1 MKWMRSLVQGLLA
14 LMMLVGGMA
23 HAAPQG
29 DYILGPGD
37 VIRITVYQNQDLS
50 LETRI
55 SEGGAFSYPLLG
67 TVKLGG
73 LSIAA
78 AEKKI
83 ADGLRDGNFL
93 KQPQVSILVV
103 QVRGNQVSVLGMVSK
118 PGRYPLEQAN
128 TKLSEMLAYAGGLV
142 VGASS
147 DFVVVMGSRN
157 GKAFRKEIDFPTIF
171 MADTKVDDVILENGD
186 IIFVDRSPVIY
197 FYGEVQRPGAMRLE
211 RDMTMMQALA
221 SAGGITARGT
231 EKGIRVNRRDANGV
245 VQVLTVGMQDK
256 LQKDDVIYIRE
267 SLF

>member
-1 MKWMRSLVQGLLA
+1 MKWMRSLLQGLLA
-14 LMMLVGGMA
+14 LVMLASGLA

-29 DYILGPGD
+29 DYVLGAGD
-37 VIRITVYQNQDLS
+37 VIRVSVYQNTDLTM
-50 LETRI
+50 EVRI

-67 TVKLGG
+67 TVKVGG
-73 LSIAA
+73 LTVSA

-93 KQPQVSILVV
+93 KQPQVSILVI
-103 QVRGNQVSVLGMVSK
+103 QVKGNQVSVLGMVSK
-118 PGRYPLEQAN
+118 PGRYPLEQSN
-128 TKLSEMLAYAGGLV
+128 TKLSEMIAYAGGLV
-142 VGASS
+142 VGGSS
-147 DFVVVMGSRN
+147 DFVVVMGSRG

-171 MADTKVDDVILENGD
+171 IADTKVDDMVLENGD

-221 SAGGITARGT
+221 SAGGITLRGT

-245 VQVLTVGMQDK
+245 VQVLNIGMQDK
-256 LQKDDVIYIRE
+256 LQKDDVIYVRE